1 MKLAFAILA
10 LVAYVGAFLIPRG
23 SPWRDA
29 AFSAAFALE
38 AAAAYLAEA
47 TT

>member
-1 MKLAFAILA
+1 MKLALAIFA
-10 LVAYVGAFLIPRG
+10 LVAYVGAYLIPRG

-29 AFSAAFALE
+29 ALSAAFALE
-38 AAAAYLAEA
+38 AWTACLAEA

>member
-1 MKLAFAILA
+1 MKLAFAVLA

-23 SPWRDA
+23 PWRDA
-29 AFSAAFALE
+29 ALSAAFALE
-38 AAAAYLAEA
+38 ASAACFAEA

>member
-10 LVAYVGAFLIPRG
+10 LVAFVGAFLIPRG
-23 SPWRDA
+23 SPWREA
-29 AFSAAFALE
+29 ALSAAFTLE
-38 AAAAYLAEA
+38 AAAACLAES

>member
-10 LVAYVGAFLIPRG
+10 LVVYVGAFLIPRG

-29 AFSAAFALE
+29 ALSAAFALE
-38 AAAAYLAEA
+38 ATAAYLAES